1 MRVSLAFPRRTRHP
15 MQNFLVDHPE
25 MHREELW
32 TWSFAGGTP
41 TVLFR
46 VEGDREAYRERIAA
60 VDSIVEF
67 DVTPAT
73 GDSFYSFVRAEP
85 SEPEWEWMRAFAQ
98 TNVVVV
104 PPVVY
109 SADGETVFEVL
120 GDPADLRG
128 VLSGLPDRVDA
139 TVERAGA
146 FDRQRGG
153 RLTARQREV
162 VATARDLGYYEV
174 PREATLDDVADALG
188 VAASTVSDHL
198 RKAESAVMAGV
209 H

>member
-1 MRVSLAFPRRTRHP
+1 MRVGLAFPRRTRHP

-46 VEGDREAYRERIAA
+46 VEGDLDAYCERIAG
-60 VDSIVEF
+60 VDSVAEF
-67 DVTPAT
+67 DVAPVTD
-73 GDSFYSFVRAEP
+73 DSFYAFVRAEP
-85 SEPEWEWMRAFAQ
+85 SDPEWEWMRAFAQ
-98 TNVVVV
+98 TSVVVV

-109 SADGETVFEVL
+109 DADGETTFEVL
-120 GDPADLRG
+120 GDPADLRS
-128 VLSGLPDRVDA
+128 VLSALPDRVDA
-139 TVERAGA
+139 TVERAGE
-146 FDRQRGG
+146 FDRRRGG
-153 RLTARQREV
+153 HLTARQREV
-162 VATARDLGYYEV
+162 VTTALDLGYYEV

-209 H
+209 R